1 MTLFVKKTGVFPFI
15 SMIFLNAFI
24 DLGHKIIIQN
34 TIFKVYDGSTQIIL
48 TAIINGLILLPFIL
62 LYTPTGYLSDRF
74 KKTKIMQWSAAAAV
88 LITLLITLFYYLGC
102 FQLAFAMTFILAIQ
116 SAFYSPAKY
125 GYIRELAGKDNL
137 AAANSFVQATTIVA
151 ILLGMLVFSML
162 FEMSLTNKIFTS
174 EQDIIQFIAPIG
186 WLLVLGSV
194 IELYFSKQIPG
205 SAQPQRAKA
214 FDWKKYRNGETL
226 KHNIKLIWCD
236 PVISL
241 SIIGLSLFWGVSQT
255 IIATFP
261 AYAKEVLDINNTII
275 IQGLLAC
282 SGIGIILGSLVAGKI
297 SNDYIETSLIP
308 LSALGMII
316 SLVYLSQASS
326 GISLA
331 VTITA
336 FGLFGGLFIIPLNA
350 IIQFRSRL
358 GQLGT
363 IIAGNNWVQ
372 NITMTSFLIAT
383 MLSALNEISSQV
395 ILQGLTL
402 VTLLGLTYTV
412 LKLPQSLTRYAI
424 GPMFSYRYRI
434 RVKGFHNI
442 PSQGAVLMLGNKMSG
457 LDWAIIQITNPRP
470 VRFVINKS
478 IYEKWYLTWLLTL
491 FKVIDI
497 STRNGNKNTKAL
509 INNSLKNGE
518 IVCFFLD
525 SNNSQN
531 EQLSEIISGFKSC
544 TNEMNGLILPF
555 NLRGLWN
562 KEHSLSINKQQKLLQ
577 SATRRDITVVLGEPC
592 PLDKDVAK
600 VNQAVFKLSI
610 SN

>member
-1 MTLFVKKTGVFPFI
+1 MTSFVKKTGVFPFI

-62 LYTPTGYLSDRF
+62 LYTPTGFLSDRF

-88 LITLLITLFYYLGC
+88 VITLLITLFYYLGC

-194 IELYFSKQIPG
+194 IELYFSKQIPD
-205 SAQPQRAKA
+205 STQPQQVKA
-214 FDWKKYRNGETL
+214 FDWKKYRNGESL
-226 KHNIKLIWCD
+226 KSNIKLIRCD

-255 IIATFP
+255 IITTFP

-282 SGIGIILGSLVAGKI
+282 SGIGIILGSLVAGKV

-308 LSALGMII
+308 LSALGMVV

-331 VTITA
+331 ATITA

-350 IIQFRSRL
+350 IIQFRARL

-363 IIAGNNWVQ
+363 ILAGNNWVQ
-372 NITMTSFLIAT
+372 NITMTCFLIAT
-383 MLSALNEISSQV
+383 MLSALNEINSQV

-434 RVKGFHNI
+434 RVRGFHNI
-442 PSQGAVLMLGNKMSG
+442 PSQGAVLMLGDKMSR
-457 LDWAIIQITNPRP
+457 LDWAIIQITSPRP

-478 IYEKWYLTWLLTL
+478 IYEKWCLTWLLTL

-497 STRNGNKNTKAL
+497 SNSGNKNTIEL
-509 INNSLKNGE
+509 INNSLKKGE

-525 SNNSQN
+525 STNSQN
-531 EQLSEIISGFKSC
+531 EQLGEIMSGFKGC
-544 TNEMNGLILPF
+544 TNEMNGLVLPF
-555 NLRGLWN
+555 NLHGLWD
-562 KEHSLSINKQQKLLQ
+562 EECSLSSNKKYELSQC
-577 SATRRDITVVLGEPC
+577 SAGKDITVVLGEC
-592 PLDKDVAK
+592 FPLDSDLDVIK
-600 VNQAVFKLSI
+600 QAVYSLSI
-610 SN
+610 SR

>member
-1 MTLFVKKTGVFPFI
+1 MTPFVKKTGVFPFI
-15 SMIFLNAFI
+15 AMIFLNAFI

-194 IELYFSKQIPG
+194 IELYFSKQIPD

-308 LSALGMII
+308 LSALGMVI
-316 SLVYLSQASS
+316 SLVYLSQANS

-331 VTITA
+331 ATITA

-350 IIQFRSRL
+350 IIQFRARL

-383 MLSALNEISSQV
+383 MLSALNEINSQV

-402 VTLLGLTYTV
+402 VTLLGVTYTV
-412 LKLPQSLTRYAI
+412 LKLPQSLTRYVI
-424 GPMFSYRYRI
+424 GPIFSYRYRI
-434 RVKGFHNI
+434 HVRGFHNI
-442 PSQGAVLMLGNKMSG
+442 PSQGAVLMLGDKMSG

-470 VRFVINKS
+470 VRFVIDKS
-478 IYEKWYLTWLLTL
+478 IYEKCYLTWLLTL

-497 STRNGNKNTKAL
+497 SKNGNKNTLDL
-509 INNSLKNGE
+509 INNFLKNGE

-531 EQLSEIISGFKSC
+531 QQLGEIISGFKSC
-544 TNEMNGLILPF
+544 NNEMNGLILPF
-555 NLRGLWN
+555 NLHGLWN
-562 KEHSLSINKQQKLLQ
+562 KEHSLSINKQQELLQ
-577 SATRRDITVVLGEPC
+577 SATGRNITVVLGEPC
-592 PLDKDVAK
+592 PLDTDIAMIK
-600 VNQAVFKLSI
+600 QAISNLSI